1 MDKDMTLS
9 LEERITMCSETCF
22 GQLSMDQELETA
34 LVTVFPSQGQ
44 EALRLVDLQKDGF
57 FLVERASETDKTE
70 HYLKVLSDWRAQR
83 SIWGLAPNCYR
94 DPTINFQPSKAA
106 RQ

>member
-1 MDKDMTLS
+1 MGFWTHGS
-9 LEERITMCSETCF
+9 
-22 GQLSMDQELETA
+22 QLETA

-70 HYLKVLSDWRAQR
+70 HYLIDWRAQR
-83 SIWGLAPNCYR
+83 SI
-94 DPTINFQPSKAA
+94 
-106 RQ
+106 